1 MRAIYLIYAVAA
13 LAFQGCDVCRKN
25 QLNEAK
31 KDQFGQ
37 MNVNM
42 LVKLPGVVGCL
53 APGPSGKR
61 VAVAIY
67 STGATIPIIDV
78 ATGSEARLSGVLG
91 IASRVAFSPTA
102 EYLACSCYDHVQ
114 LWRLTD
120 NSLVRTFDFA
130 SEQGREI
137 AFSQDGRDLF
147 VGCLNGQVRRISL
160 ATWEV
165 TTIFRET
172 EQKSVPLFVVNRR
185 PITSVFELAVS
196 PDDRTLAIGLR
207 NGVVLFDLI
216 KGIDRCGLVEE
227 ENASDNLVF
236 SRDGK
241 TLVVATGVFATAW
254 DVLNGTKIRVF
265 HGPPGTSNICGVGI
279 SSDDR
284 YFVAGVS
291 GGVHLPGK
299 IAIWALRGGD
309 PVVVDAGTSLVTIA
323 LLPKT
328 DIVVTG
334 SMDGTMGALDLS
346 QLFRGK

>member
-1 MRAIYLIYAVAA
+1 MLWAVSRPVRVGSA
-13 LAFQGCDVCRKN
+13 LPWR
-25 QLNEAK
+25 
-31 KDQFGQ
+31 
-37 MNVNM
+37 
-42 LVKLPGVVGCL
+42 
-53 APGPSGKR
+53 
-61 VAVAIY
+61 
-67 STGATIPIIDV
+67 STLLRLTIPIIDV

-114 LWRLTD
+114 LMRLTD

-207 NGVVLFDLI
+207 NGVVSSHLI

-265 HGPPGTSNICGVGI
+265 HGPPGTSNICGVAFLRMTGTLWRGLAEGFTSPARSPFGACAAGI
-279 SSDDR
+279 RSR
-284 YFVAGVS
+284 
-291 GGVHLPGK
+291 
-299 IAIWALRGGD
+299 
-309 PVVVDAGTSLVTIA
+309 
-323 LLPKT
+323 
-328 DIVVTG
+328 
-334 SMDGTMGALDLS
+334 
-346 QLFRGK
+346 